1 MGRWEVREVGRPDV
15 SLEAPWVALRWGGLL
30 TEVLRMVRR
39 VGLMEAL
46 RMVRRVGLMEALRVG
61 LTASSRVGLLVGRNG
76 FPVGR
81 VEGLRS
87 CF

>member
-1 MGRWEVREVGRPDV
+1 MAGRPEI
-15 SLEAPWVALRWGGLL
+15 LMEAPWVALRWGGLL

-46 RMVRRVGLMEALRVG
+46 RVGLIVVRGEIEQGA
-61 LTASSRVGLLVGRNG
+61 LLVGRNG

>member
-15 SLEAPWVALRWGGLL
+15 SLEAPWVVLRWGVLL
-30 TEVLRMVRR
+30 PEVLMMVRR
-39 VGLMEAL
+39 VGLMA
-46 RMVRRVGLMEALRVG
+46 ALRVG

>member
-15 SLEAPWVALRWGGLL
+15 SLEAPWVVLRWGVLL
-30 TEVLRMVRR
+30 PEVLM
-39 VGLMEAL
+39 
-46 RMVRRVGLMEALRVG
+46 MVRRVGLMEALRVG

>member
-1 MGRWEVREVGRPDV
+1 MAGRPEI
-15 SLEAPWVALRWGGLL
+15 LMEAPRVALRWGGLL
-30 TEVLRMVRR
+30 TEVLRMVRQ
-39 VGLMEAL
+39 
-46 RMVRRVGLMEALRVG
+46 VG
-61 LTASSRVGLLVGRNG
+61 LTASSRVGLLVGQNG

>member
-1 MGRWEVREVGRPDV
+1 MGRWEVREGGRPDV
-15 SLEAPWVALRWGGLL
+15 SLEAPWGVLRWGVLL
-30 TEVLRMVRR
+30 PEVLM
-39 VGLMEAL
+39 
-46 RMVRRVGLMEALRVG
+46 MVRRVGLMEALRVG